1 MDKMDKIISLCK
13 RRGFI
18 FQNSEIYGGL
28 KSSYDYGPL
37 GVEFKRNIADLWW
50 REMVHG
56 RDNIYGLDAAIIMH
70 PKVWKT
76 SGHLS
81 NFSDPLVDCFDCKSR
96 FRPDKLP
103 QLASGTKIEYEKKQ
117 KGKKI
122 KLEGNVGS
130 AGVVCPNC
138 GSPNLSEIR
147 QFRGMFESVLGP
159 VDPLNAAVNKFY
171 SKGLSQEEFLKC
183 IREQIDKDTVYLRPE
198 TAQGIYVNYQLVQ
211 GSTRM
216 KIPFGIAQIGKAF
229 RNEIIARNFIFRTR
243 EFEQM
248 EMQYF
253 TKPGQDD
260 DTMKAW
266 KEKRMNFYTDS
277 LGISSENLRFHE
289 HGDDELAHYAK
300 EAWDI
305 EYNFPFGWSEVE
317 GIHNRTDFDLK
328 NHEQFSGK
336 NLKYFDQENN
346 ERYLPYIIE
355 TSAGLNRML
364 LTVLSDSYW
373 EDTENNRKVMKFDPK
388 IAPIKAVICP
398 LVKKDGL
405 PEKARSIIEV
415 LKPHFNVLYDQQ
427 GSIGKRYYRQ
437 DEAGTP
443 FGITVDHQTMDDDTI
458 TIRYR
463 DSQKQDRSSLENI
476 LKIIQDSLI

>member
-1 MDKMDKIISLCK
+1 MNKTIEKIVSLCK
-13 RRGFI
+13 QRGFVY
-18 FQNSEIYGGL
+18 QSSDIYGGFGAVYGKMTSPRQFNL
-28 KSSYDYGPL
+28 MFKTQVGPL
-37 GVEFKRNIADLWW
+37 E
-50 REMVHG
+50 E
-56 RDNIYGLDAAIIMH
+56 
-70 PKVWKT
+70 
-76 SGHLS
+76 SGS
-81 NFSDPLVDCFDCKSR
+81 T
-96 FRPDKLP
+96 
-103 QLASGTKIEYEKKQ
+103 A
-117 KGKKI
+117 
-122 KLEGNVGS
+122 
-130 AGVVCPNC
+130 
-138 GSPNLSEIR
+138 
-147 QFRGMFESVLGP
+147 
-159 VDPLNAAVNKFY
+159 
-171 SKGLSQEEFLKC
+171 
-183 IREQIDKDTVYLRPE
+183 YLRPE

-253 TKPGQDD
+253 TQPGKDD
-260 DTMKAW
+260 NALIEW
-266 KEKRMNFYTDS
+266 KQKRIDFYNDVLAISPEK
-277 LGISSENLRFHE
+277 LRFHQ
-289 HGDDELAHYAK
+289 HGDNELAHYAK

-305 EYNFPFGWSEVE
+305 EYNFPFGWSEIE

-328 NHEQFSGK
+328 NHEEFSGK

-364 LTVLSDSYW
+364 LAVLSDSYW
-373 EDTENNRKVMKFDPK
+373 EDTENNRTVMKFDPK
-388 IAPIKAVICP
+388 IAPTKAVICP

-405 PEKARSIIEV
+405 PEKAKSIIEV

-443 FGITVDHQTMDDDTI
+443 FGITVDHQTMDDGTV

-463 DSQKQDRSSLENI
+463 DTQKQDRYSVENI
-476 LKIIQDSLI
+476 LKIIQDSLL